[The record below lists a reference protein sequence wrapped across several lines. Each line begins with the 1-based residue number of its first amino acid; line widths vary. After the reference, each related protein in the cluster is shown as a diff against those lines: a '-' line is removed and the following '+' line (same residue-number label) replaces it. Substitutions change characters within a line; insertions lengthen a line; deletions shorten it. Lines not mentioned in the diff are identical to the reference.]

1 MASAISV
8 LKRKISDCE
17 WYLKNR
23 KFPEKATAEELEA
36 YHYYL
41 MVTRIQKEAFEIALK
56 AIEHEVDLDG

>member
-41 MVTRIQKEAFEIALK
+41 MVTLK